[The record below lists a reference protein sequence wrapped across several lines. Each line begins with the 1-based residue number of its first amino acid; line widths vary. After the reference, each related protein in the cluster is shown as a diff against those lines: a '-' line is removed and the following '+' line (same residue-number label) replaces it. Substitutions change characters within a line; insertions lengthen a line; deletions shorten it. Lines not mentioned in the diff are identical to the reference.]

1 MDDVITSSVG
11 HFLPSQEMGS
21 KFLTRTIVENPDFL
35 IHHRNA
41 LTVKT
46 WEDAVQ
52 GLMFLAHERLGRN
65 ARGSPENERGR
76 QSGTVL

>member
-1 MDDVITSSVG
+1 M
-11 HFLPSQEMGS
+11 
-21 KFLTRTIVENPDFL
+21 
-35 IHHRNA
+35 
-41 LTVKT
+41 KT